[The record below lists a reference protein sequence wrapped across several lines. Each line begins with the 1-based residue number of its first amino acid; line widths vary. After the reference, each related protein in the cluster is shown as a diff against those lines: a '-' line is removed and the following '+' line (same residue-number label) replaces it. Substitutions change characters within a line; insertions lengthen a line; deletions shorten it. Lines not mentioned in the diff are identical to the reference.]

1 MPLNIKEILKKKR
14 LYLDGAM
21 GSLLQ
26 NRIETIGPVPEAL
39 NLSQPELIKE
49 IHQLYIDAG
58 ANIILSNTF
67 GVNGYKLKD
76 SGYTVEQ
83 LVTAGVKNVKALNP
97 DYTALDVGPLGT
109 LIGALG
115 EVTFDEAVDY
125 FKEII
130 SAGDKA
136 GADLIVIE
144 TMTDICEARAALIAA
159 KAVSEL
165 PVIVSMT
172 YEENKRT
179 LTGSDALTVVN
190 ILEGLG
196 ADAIGINCSTGPDA
210 MLPIIAELVR
220 YASVPI
226 MVEPNAGLPHMKGGK
241 TVYDITIDQFTD
253 YMVQIAEMGAL
264 ILGGCCGT
272 TPAYIEKMKG
282 ATKDLLLYQVT
293 EKAFTAVSSSTKTII
308 LGTDIHII
316 GECINPTTNPVLKA
330 SLRQGELSVVTQLA
344 TDQKKDG
351 AHILDINLGLPDIDE
366 LMMMQEAVDTVS
378 RLVDCPLQIDSSNP
392 EVIEAVLRSYP
403 GKAIINSVNGKK
415 SSMAAIFPIAQKY
428 GALVLGLTM
437 DETGIPSLAADRFAI
452 AGKIIKTAESYGI
465 SKKNILIDALVLTAS
480 AQQAEVRETIK
491 TLEKLRAELGVPTV
505 LGVSNISFGLP
516 NRELL
521 NRTFLAMALEAGLT
535 TPIMNPSDR
544 EMMDTITAF
553 RALWGFDGQCI
564 AYANAYKDSSFGQ
577 AKSDLERTALGLKEI
592 IEDGLTDQAAGA
604 TAMLLETREPLDIV
618 NNEIVP
624 ALDAVGDAFE
634 TGECFLPHLIFAA
647 ETAQKAFE
655 VIKETMTR
663 DGQAQVAKGKIV
675 LATVEGDVHDI
686 GKNILKVILE
696 NYGYEILDLGKDVKA
711 ETIIQTIRAE
721 DIKLVGLSALMTTT
735 VKNMQKIIVAI
746 KADCPATTIMVGG
759 AVLNPEY
766 AKTIGA
772 DYYGK
777 DAREGA
783 SIAKRVFE

>member
-1 MPLNIKEILKKKR
+1 MKLEEILKSKR

-26 NRIETIGPVPEAL
+26 HQLESIGAVPEAL
-39 NLSQPELIKE
+39 NLTDPELIKG
-49 IHQLYIDAG
+49 IHQLYMDAG

-67 GVNGYKLKD
+67 GVNGYKLKG
-76 SGYTVEQ
+76 SAYTVAQ
-83 LVTAGVKNVKALNP
+83 LVTAGVKNVKSLNP
-97 DYTALDVGPLGT
+97 DFTALDVGPLGT

-115 EVTFDEAVDY
+115 EVSFDQAVDY

-130 SAGDKA
+130 QAGDQA
-136 GADLIVIE
+136 GADLIIIE

-159 KAVSEL
+159 KEVSDL

-172 YEENKRT
+172 YEENSRT
-179 LTGSDALTVVN
+179 LTGSDALTVVA

-210 MLPIIAELVR
+210 MLPIIKDLIR
-220 YASVPI
+220 YASVPL
-226 MVEPNAGLPHMKGGK
+226 MVEPNAGLPQMKDGQ
-241 TVYDITIDQFTD
+241 TVYDISIDQFTD

-272 TPAYIEKMKG
+272 TPDYIKKMKQ
-282 ATKDLLLYQVT
+282 ATKDLPLYKVT
-293 EKAFTAVSSSTKTII
+293 DKGFTAVSSSTKTII
-308 LGTDIHII
+308 LGEDIDII

-330 SLRQGELSVVTQLA
+330 SLRQGQLSVVSQLA
-344 TDQKKDG
+344 VDQKKDG
-351 AHILDINLGLPDIDE
+351 ASILDINLGLPDIDE
-366 LMMMQEAVDTVS
+366 LAMMQEAVDTVS

-392 EVIEAVLRSYP
+392 EVIEAVLRTYP

-415 SSMAAIFPIAQKY
+415 SSMDKIFPIANKY

-437 DETGIPSLAADRFAI
+437 DESGIPSLANDRFAI
-452 AGKIIKTAESYGI
+452 AEKIIKTAQSHGI

-535 TPIMNPSDR
+535 TPIINPSDQ
-544 EMMDTITAF
+544 EMMDTIKAF
-553 RALWGFDGQCI
+553 RALWGLDGQCI
-564 AYANAYKDSSFGQ
+564 AYANAYKDSSFGE
-577 AKSDLERTALGLKEI
+577 AKSETAKAALSLKEI
-592 IEDGLTDQAAGA
+592 IEDGLTDQAAEV
-604 TAMLLETREPLDIV
+604 TRTLLNSRQPLDIV

-634 TGECFLPHLIFAA
+634 TGQCFLPHLIFAA

-655 VIKETMTR
+655 VIKETMLK
-663 DGQAQVAKGKIV
+663 DGQMQVAKGKII

-711 ETIIQTIRAE
+711 EAIIATIQAE

-735 VKNMQKIIVAI
+735 VKNMQKIITKI
-746 KADCPATTIMVGG
+746 KAGCPATTIMVGG

-783 SIAKRVFE
+783 SIAKKVFE

>member
-1 MPLNIKEILKKKR
+1 MKLGEILKSKR

-26 NRIETIGPVPEAL
+26 NKLAAIGPVPEVL
-39 NLSQPELIKE
+39 NLTHPELIKE

-67 GVNGYKLKD
+67 GVNGYKLK
-76 SGYTVEQ
+76 GCNYTVEQ
-83 LVTAGVKNVKALNP
+83 LVTAGVHNAKALNP
-97 DYTALDVGPLGT
+97 DYVALDVGPLGT

-115 EVTFDEAVDY
+115 EMPFDQAVDY
-125 FKEII
+125 FKEVIT
-130 SAGDKA
+130 AGDQA

-144 TMTDICEARAALIAA
+144 TITDICEARAALIAA

-172 YEENKRT
+172 YEENART

-190 ILEGLG
+190 ILEALG

-210 MLPIIAELVR
+210 MLPIIADLVR

-226 MVEPNAGLPHMKGGK
+226 MVEPNAGLPHMKEGK
-241 TVYDITIDQFTD
+241 TVYDITIDQFTQ

-272 TPAYIEKMKG
+272 TPAYIEKMKQ
-282 ATKDLLLYQVT
+282 ATVDLPLFPVT
-293 EKAFTAVSSSTKTII
+293 AKGFTAVSSSTKTII
-308 LGTDIHII
+308 LGDDIHII

-330 SLRQGELSVVTQLA
+330 SLRAGELSVVTQLA
-344 TDQKKDG
+344 VDQKKDG
-351 AHILDINLGLPDIDE
+351 ADILDINLGLPDIDE
-366 LMMMQEAVDTVS
+366 EAMMQEAVDTVS
-378 RLVDCPLQIDSSNP
+378 KLVDCPLQIDSSNP

-403 GKAIINSVNGKK
+403 GKAIINSVNGKQ
-415 SSMAAIFPIAQKY
+415 SSMAAIFPIAKKY

-437 DETGIPSLAADRFAI
+437 DESGIPSLAGDRFAI
-452 AGKIIKTAESYGI
+452 AEKIITTAKSYGI
-465 SKKNILIDALVLTAS
+465 PEKNILIDALVLTAS

-491 TLEKLRAELGVPTV
+491 TLEKLRAQLGVPTV

-535 TPIMNPSDR
+535 TPIMNPGDQ
-544 EMMDTITAF
+544 EMMDTIKAF

-564 AYANAYKDSSFGQ
+564 AYANAYKD
-577 AKSDLERTALGLKEI
+577 KSAAVTKAETGRATLGLKAI
-592 IEDGLTDQAAGA
+592 IEEGLTDQAAAA
-604 TAMLLETREPLDIV
+604 TAILLKTREPLDIV

-647 ETAQKAFE
+647 ETAQQAFE
-655 VIKETMTR
+655 VIKETMTQA
-663 DGQAQVAKGKIV
+663 GQTQVAKGKIV

-696 NYGYEILDLGKDVKA
+696 NYGYEIVDLGKDVKA
-711 ETIIQTIRAE
+711 DIIIQTIKAE
-721 DIKLVGLSALMTTT
+721 GIKLVGLSALMTTT
-735 VKNMQKIIVAI
+735 VKNMEKIITEI
-746 KADCPATTIMVGG
+746 KVSCPGTIIMVGG

-766 AKTIGA
+766 AQTIGA
-772 DYYGK
+772 DFYGK

-783 SIAKRVFE
+783 GIAKTVFA

>member
-1 MPLNIKEILKKKR
+1 LNIKEILKSKR

-21 GSLLQ
+21 GSLIQ
-26 NRIETIGPVPEAL
+26 NRIETVGSVPEAL
-39 NLSQPELIKE
+39 NLTHPELIKE

-76 SGYTVEQ
+76 SGYMVEQ
-83 LVTAGVKNVKALNP
+83 LVAAGVKNVKSLNP

-115 EVTFDEAVDY
+115 EVTFDEAVDF

-130 SAGDKA
+130 RAGDQA
-136 GADLIVIE
+136 GADLIIIE

-159 KAVSEL
+159 KEVSEL

-172 YEENKRT
+172 YQENNRT
-179 LTGSDALTVVN
+179 LTGTDPLTVVS
-190 ILEGLG
+190 ILEAAG
-196 ADAIGINCSTGPDA
+196 ADAIGINCSTGPDG
-210 MLPIIAELVR
+210 MLPIIEELIK

-226 MVEPNAGLPHMKGGK
+226 MVEPNAGLPRMIDGN
-241 TVYDITIDQFTD
+241 TVYDIDVHVFVD
-253 YMVQIAEMGAL
+253 YMVQIAEKGAL

-272 TPAYIEKMKG
+272 TPTFIEKMIA
-282 ATKDLLLYQVT
+282 ATKDLPLFPIVD
-293 EKAFTAVSSSTKTII
+293 KGFTAVSSSTKTII
-308 LGTDIHII
+308 LGDDIHII

-330 SLRQGELSVVTQLA
+330 SLRAGELSVVTQLA
-344 TDQKKDG
+344 VDQNKDG
-351 AHILDINLGLPDIDE
+351 ADILDINLGLPDIDE
-366 LMMMQEAVDTVS
+366 ETMMQEAVDTVS
-378 RLVDCPLQIDSSNP
+378 KLVDCPLQIDSSNP

-403 GKAIINSVNGKK
+403 GKAIINSVNGKQ
-415 SSMAAIFPIAQKY
+415 SSMAAIFPIAKKY

-437 DETGIPSLAADRFAI
+437 DESGIPSLAADRFAI
-452 AGKIIKTAESYGI
+452 AEKIITTAESYGI
-465 SKKNILIDALVLTAS
+465 PKKNILIDALVLTAS

-491 TLEKLRAELGVPTV
+491 TLEKLRAELEVPTV

-535 TPIMNPSDR
+535 TPIINPGDQ
-544 EMMDTITAF
+544 EMMDTIKAF

-564 AYANAYKDSSFGQ
+564 AYANIYKDKTAGE
-577 AKSDLERTALGLKEI
+577 AIVETTRAALGLKAI
-592 IEDGLTDQAAGA
+592 IEEGLTDQAAAA
-604 TAMLLETREPLDIV
+604 TAILLKTREPLDIV

-647 ETAQKAFE
+647 ETAQQAFE
-655 VIKETMTR
+655 VIKKTMAQA
-663 DGQAQVAKGKIV
+663 GQTQVAKGKIV

-711 ETIIQTIRAE
+711 DTIIQTIKAE
-721 DIKLVGLSALMTTT
+721 AIKLVGLSALMTTT
-735 VKNMQKIIVAI
+735 VKNMEKIITEI
-746 KADCPATTIMVGG
+746 KVSCPETIIMVGG

-766 AKTIGA
+766 AQTIGA

-783 SIAKRVFE
+783 GIAKTVFA

>member
-1 MPLNIKEILKKKR
+1 MNIKEILKNKR

-21 GSLLQ
+21 GSLIQ
-26 NRIETIGPVPEAL
+26 NRIETIGSVPEAL
-39 NLSQPELIKE
+39 NLSHPELIKE

-76 SGYTVEQ
+76 SGYSVEQ

-115 EVTFDEAVDY
+115 EVSFEEAVDF

-136 GADLIVIE
+136 GADLIIIE

-159 KAVSEL
+159 KEVSAL

-172 YEENKRT
+172 YQENNRT
-179 LTGSDALTVVN
+179 LTGTDPQTVVN
-190 ILEGLG
+190 ILEGAG
-196 ADAIGINCSTGPDA
+196 ADVIGINCSTGPDG
-210 MLPIIAELVR
+210 MMPIIEKLIQ

-226 MVEPNAGLPHMKGGK
+226 MVEPNAGLPRMVDGK
-241 TVYDITIDQFTD
+241 TIYDIDVNVFVS
-253 YMVQIAEMGAL
+253 YMVQIAEKGAL

-272 TPAYIEKMKG
+272 TPNFIEKMKS
-282 ATKDLLLYQVT
+282 ATKDLPLHQVT
-293 EKAFTAVSSSTKTII
+293 DKGFTAVSSSTKTII
-308 LGTDIHII
+308 LGEDIDII
-316 GECINPTTNPVLKA
+316 GECINPTTNPVLKE
-330 SLRQGELSVVTQLA
+330 SLRRGEMTVITQLA

-366 LMMMQEAVDTVS
+366 VKMMQEAVDTVS

-403 GKAIINSVNGKK
+403 GKAIINSVNGKQ
-415 SSMAAIFPIAQKY
+415 SSMDKIFPIAKKY

-437 DETGIPSLAADRFAI
+437 DETGIPSLANDRFEI
-452 AGKIIKTAESYGI
+452 AKKIIAVGESYGI

-480 AQQAEVRETIK
+480 AQQAEVRETLK
-491 TLEKLRAELGVPTV
+491 TLKKLHDELGVPTV

-521 NRTFLAMALEAGLT
+521 NRTFLGLALEAGLT
-535 TPIMNPSDR
+535 TPIMNPSDQ
-544 EMMDTITAF
+544 EMMDTIKAF
-553 RALWGFDGQCI
+553 RALWGLDGQCI
-564 AYANAYKDSSFGQ
+564 AYANTYKDSGLNE
-577 AKSDLERTALGLKEI
+577 AKPETIRENPSLREI
-592 IEDGLTDQAAGA
+592 IEEGLSDQAADA
-604 TAMLLETREPLDIV
+604 TALLLKTREPLDIV
-618 NNEIVP
+618 NHEIVP

-655 VIKETMTR
+655 VIKETMLK
-663 DGQAQVAKGKIV
+663 DGKAQVVKGKII

-696 NYGYEILDLGKDVKA
+696 NYGYEILDLGKDVTA
-711 ETIIQTIRAE
+711 ETIIQTIQNE
-721 DIKLVGLSALMTTT
+721 DVRLVGLSALMTTT
-735 VKNMQKIIVAI
+735 VKNMEKIIKEI
-746 KADCPATTIMVGG
+746 RINCPAATIMVGG

-766 AKTIGA
+766 AQTIGA

-783 SIAKRVFE
+783 GIAKRVFE

>member
-21 GSLLQ
+21 GSLIQ

-76 SGYTVEQ
+76 SGYSVEQ
-83 LVTAGVKNVKALNP
+83 LVTAGVKNVKSLNP

-115 EVTFDEAVDY
+115 EVSFDEAVDF
-125 FKEII
+125 FKEIV

-159 KAVSEL
+159 KEVSDL

-172 YEENKRT
+172 YEENQRT
-179 LTGSDALTVVN
+179 LTGSDALTAVS

-210 MLPIIAELVR
+210 MLPIIAELIR

-226 MVEPNAGLPHMKGGK
+226 MVEPNAGLPHMKDGK
-241 TVYDITIDQFTD
+241 TVYDISIDQFTD

-272 TPAYIEKMKG
+272 TPAYIEKMKRS
-282 ATKDLLLYQVT
+282 TEELPLYQVT
-293 EKAFTAVSSSTKTII
+293 EKSFTAVSSSTKTII
-308 LGTDIHII
+308 LGEDINII
-316 GECINPTTNPVLKA
+316 GECINPTTNPVLKE
-330 SLRQGELSVVTQLA
+330 SLRRGELTVITQLA

-366 LMMMQEAVDTVS
+366 LTMMQEAVDTVS

-415 SSMAAIFPIAQKY
+415 SSMDKIFPIAQKY

-437 DETGIPSLAADRFAI
+437 DETGIPSLANDRFAI
-452 AGKIIKTAESYGI
+452 AKKIIEVGESYGI
-465 SKKNILIDALVLTAS
+465 NKKNILIDALVLTAS
-480 AQQAEVRETIK
+480 AQQAEVRETLK

-521 NRTFLAMALEAGLT
+521 NRTFLGMALEAGLT
-535 TPIMNPSDR
+535 TPIMNPSDQ
-544 EMMDTITAF
+544 EMMDTIKAF
-553 RALWGFDGQCI
+553 RALWGLDGQCI
-564 AYANAYKDSSFGQ
+564 AYANTYKDSSFGE
-577 AKSDLERTALGLKEI
+577 AKPETTKSSRGLREI
-592 IEDGLTDQAAGA
+592 IEEGLSDQAAEA
-604 TAMLLETREPLDIV
+604 TAILLETREPLDIV

-655 VIKETMTR
+655 VIKATMAK
-663 DGQAQVAKGKIV
+663 DGKAQVAKGKIV

-711 ETIIQTIRAE
+711 ETIIQTIQNE
-721 DIKLVGLSALMTTT
+721 DVKLVGLSALMTTT
-735 VKNMQKIIVAI
+735 VKNMEKIIKEI
-746 KADCPATTIMVGG
+746 KKNCPDTTIMVGG

-766 AKTIGA
+766 AQTIGA

-783 SIAKRVFE
+783 GIAKKVFE

>member
-1 MPLNIKEILKKKR
+1 MNIKEILKKKR

-26 NRIETIGPVPEAL
+26 NQLDVIGPVPEAL
-39 NLSQPELIKE
+39 NLTHPELIKE

-67 GVNGYKLKD
+67 GVNGYKLKG
-76 SGYTVEQ
+76 SGYSVEQ
-83 LVTAGVKNVKALNP
+83 LVTVGVKNAKSLNP
-97 DYTALDVGPLGT
+97 DFTALDVGPLGT

-115 EVTFDEAVDY
+115 EMSFDQAVDY
-125 FKEII
+125 FKEVVA
-130 SAGDKA
+130 AGDKA

-159 KAVSEL
+159 KEVSDL

-172 YEENKRT
+172 YEENSRT
-179 LTGSDALTVVN
+179 LTGSDALTVVA

-196 ADAIGINCSTGPDA
+196 ADVIGINCSTGPDA
-210 MLPIIAELVR
+210 MLPIIKDLVY

-226 MVEPNAGLPHMKGGK
+226 MVEPNAGLPHMKDGK

-253 YMVQIAEMGAL
+253 YMTQIAEMGAV

-272 TPAYIEKMKG
+272 TPDYIKKMKQ
-282 ATKDLLLYQVT
+282 ATKDLPLYAVT
-293 EKAFTAVSSSTKTII
+293 QKSFTAVSSSTKTII
-308 LGTDIHII
+308 LGEDIDII
-316 GECINPTTNPVLKA
+316 GECINPTTSPVLKA
-330 SLRQGELSVVTQLA
+330 SLRQGELAVVTQLA
-344 TDQKKDG
+344 VDQKKDG
-351 AHILDINLGLPDIDE
+351 AGILDINLGLPDIDE
-366 LMMMQEAVDTVS
+366 LTMMQEAVDTIS

-415 SSMAAIFPIAQKY
+415 SSMDKIFPIAKKY

-452 AGKIIKTAESYGI
+452 AKKIIKTAESFGI

-480 AQQAEVRETIK
+480 AQQKEVRETIK

-535 TPIMNPSDR
+535 TPIMNPSNK
-544 EMMDTITAF
+544 EMMDTIKAF
-553 RALWGFDGQCI
+553 RALWGLDGQCI
-564 AYANAYKDSSFGQ
+564 AYANAYKDSSFGE
-577 AKSDLERTALGLKEI
+577 AKSETERAALGLKEI
-592 IEDGLTDQAAGA
+592 IEQGLTDQAAEA
-604 TAMLLETREPLDIV
+604 TAILLKTREPLDIV

-655 VIKETMTR
+655 VIKETMAR
-663 DGQAQVAKGKIV
+663 DGQAQVVKGKIV

-696 NYGYEILDLGKDVKA
+696 NYGYAILDIGKDVKA
-711 ETIIQTIRAE
+711 ETIIQAIQAE

-735 VKNMQKIIVAI
+735 VKNMEKIIKEI
-746 KADCPATTIMVGG
+746 KASCPATTIMVGG

-783 SIAKRVFE
+783 SIAKIVFE

>member
-1 MPLNIKEILKKKR
+1 MNIKEILKNKR

-21 GSLLQ
+21 GSLIQ

-39 NLSQPELIKE
+39 NLSHPELIKE

-76 SGYTVEQ
+76 SGYSVEQ

-115 EVTFDEAVDY
+115 EVSFEEAVDF

-136 GADLIVIE
+136 GADLIIIE

-159 KAVSEL
+159 KEVSAL

-172 YEENKRT
+172 YQENSRT
-179 LTGSDALTVVN
+179 LTGTDPQTVVN
-190 ILEGLG
+190 ILEGAG
-196 ADAIGINCSTGPDA
+196 ADVIGINCSTGPDG
-210 MLPIIAELVR
+210 MMPIIEKLIQ

-226 MVEPNAGLPHMKGGK
+226 MVEPNAGLPRMVNGN
-241 TVYDITIDQFTD
+241 TIYDIDVNVFVD
-253 YMVQIAEMGAL
+253 YMVQIAEKGAL

-272 TPAYIEKMKG
+272 TPDFIEKMKS
-282 ATKDLLLYQVT
+282 ATKDLPLHQVT
-293 EKAFTAVSSSTKTII
+293 DKGFSAVSSSTKTII
-308 LGTDIHII
+308 LGEDIDII
-316 GECINPTTNPVLKA
+316 GESINPTTNPVLKE
-330 SLRQGELSVVTQLA
+330 SLRRGELTVITQLA

-366 LMMMQEAVDTVS
+366 VKMMKEAVDTVS

-403 GKAIINSVNGKK
+403 GKAIINSVNGKQ
-415 SSMAAIFPIAQKY
+415 SSMDKIFPIAKKY

-437 DETGIPSLAADRFAI
+437 DETGIPSLANDRFEI
-452 AGKIIKTAESYGI
+452 AKKIIAVGESYGI

-480 AQQAEVRETIK
+480 AQQAEVRETLK
-491 TLEKLRAELGVPTV
+491 TLKKLRDELGVPTV

-521 NRTFLAMALEAGLT
+521 NRTFLGLALEAGLT
-535 TPIMNPSDR
+535 TPIMNPSDQ
-544 EMMDTITAF
+544 EMMDTINAF
-553 RALWGFDGQCI
+553 RALWGLDGQCI
-564 AYANAYKDSSFGQ
+564 GYANTYKDSSSNET
-577 AKSDLERTALGLKEI
+577 KPETIRENPSLREI
-592 IEDGLTDQAAGA
+592 IGEGLSDQAAQA
-604 TAMLLETREPLDIV
+604 TALLLKTREPLDIV
-618 NNEIVP
+618 NHEIVP

-655 VIKETMTR
+655 VIKETMLK
-663 DGQAQVAKGKIV
+663 DGKAQV
-675 LATVEGDVHDI
+675 
-686 GKNILKVILE
+686 
-696 NYGYEILDLGKDVKA
+696 
-711 ETIIQTIRAE
+711 
-721 DIKLVGLSALMTTT
+721 
-735 VKNMQKIIVAI
+735 
-746 KADCPATTIMVGG
+746 
-759 AVLNPEY
+759 
-766 AKTIGA
+766 
-772 DYYGK
+772 
-777 DAREGA
+777 
-783 SIAKRVFE
+783 

>member
-1 MPLNIKEILKKKR
+1 MNIKELLKKKR

-26 NRIETIGPVPEAL
+26 DKLDEIGAVPEAL
-39 NLSQPELIKE
+39 NLTHPELIKE
-49 IHQLYIDAG
+49 IHQHYINAG
-58 ANIILSNTF
+58 ANIILANTF
-67 GVNGYKLKD
+67 GVNGYKLKNTAY
-76 SGYTVEQ
+76 SVAQ
-83 LVTAGVKNVKALNP
+83 LVTAGVKNAKSLQP
-97 DYTALDVGPLGT
+97 DYVALDVGPLGT

-115 EVTFDEAVDY
+115 EVSFDQALDY
-125 FKEII
+125 FKEVVE
-130 SAGDKA
+130 AGDKA

-159 KAVSEL
+159 KEVSDL

-172 YEENKRT
+172 YEDNKRT

-190 ILEGLG
+190 ILEALG
-196 ADAIGINCSTGPDA
+196 ADAIGINCSTGPDG
-210 MLPIIAELVR
+210 MLPIIEDLIE

-226 MVEPNAGLPHMKGGK
+226 MVEPNAGLPQMVGGK
-241 TVYDITIDQFTD
+241 TVYHISIDEFTQ
-253 YMVQIAEMGAL
+253 YMLEIAEMGAL

-272 TPAYIEKMKG
+272 TPSYIEKMIT
-282 ATKDLLLYQVT
+282 ATKALPLYAVS
-293 EKAFTAVSSSTKTII
+293 EKWHTAVSSSTKTII
-308 LGTDIHII
+308 LGDDIHII
-316 GECINPTTNPVLKA
+316 GECINPTTNPILKA
-330 SLRQGELSVVTQLA
+330 SLRQGDLSVVSQLA
-344 TDQKKDG
+344 VEQKKDG
-351 AHILDINLGLPDIDE
+351 AHVLDINLGLPDIDE
-366 LMMMQEAVDTVS
+366 LKMMTEAVDTVS

-415 SSMAAIFPIAQKY
+415 SAMAKIFPIAKKY

-437 DETGIPSLAADRFAI
+437 DETGIPSLAEDRFAI
-452 AGKIIKTAESYGI
+452 AKKIMAVGESYGI
-465 SKKNILIDALVLTAS
+465 SQKNILIDALVLTAS
-480 AQQAEVRETIK
+480 AQQAEVRETLK
-491 TLEKLRAELGVPTV
+491 TLAQLREALGVPTV

-521 NRTFLAMALEAGLT
+521 NRTFLGMALEAGLT
-535 TPIMNPSDR
+535 TPIMNPGDK
-544 EMMDTITAF
+544 EMMDTINAF
-553 RALWGFDGQCI
+553 RALWGLDGQCI
-564 AYANAYKDSSFGQ
+564 AYANRYKESSFGEPKIG
-577 AKSDLERTALGLKEI
+577 ADKKLLGLKEI
-592 IEDGLTDQAAGA
+592 IEEGLSDQAAAA
-604 TAMLLETREPLDIV
+604 TRILLASREPLDIV

-655 VIKETMTR
+655 VIKETMQKA
-663 DGQAQVAKGKIV
+663 GQTQVAKGKII

-711 ETIIQTIRAE
+711 ETIIQMIKAQQIR
-721 DIKLVGLSALMTTT
+721 LVGLSALMTTT
-735 VKNMQKIIVAI
+735 VKNMEKIIKAI
-746 KADCPATTIMVGG
+746 KNDCPETTIMVGG

-766 AKTIGA
+766 AQTIGA

-783 SIAKRVFE
+783 GIAKKVFQ